1 MSSKVDEEYVMGLI
15 AGDTPIHRVDNK
27 ALAEQPEQV
36 LAEPTPQPKER
47 KSKHKSTDCQDY
59 ADTFLRKVEI
69 SNRQQLYIGVKTY
82 DRLYEK
88 VFNMGGRKASIGAF
102 IECLLNDHFNRY
114 KDVIEQIENNRKK
127 QIDNE

>member
-1 MSSKVDEEYVMGLI
+1 MSSKVDEDYVMGLI
-15 AGDTPIHRVDNK
+15 AGDTPTAKVESRT
-27 ALAEQPEQV
+27 P
-36 LAEPTPQPKER
+36 AEPSPQATSEPVPQPKER
-47 KSKHKSTDCQDY
+47 RSRQKSAECQEY

-127 QIDNE
+127 QFDNE

>member
-1 MSSKVDEEYVMGLI
+1 MNSKVDEDYVMGLI
-15 AGDTPIHRVDNK
+15 AGDTPTAKVESRTH
-27 ALAEQPEQV
+27 
-36 LAEPTPQPKER
+36 AEPSSQAPPEPVPQLKER
-47 KSKHKSTDCQDY
+47 RSRQKSAECQEY

-114 KDVIEQIENNRKK
+114 KDVIEQIESNRKK
-127 QIDNE
+127 QFDNE

>member
-1 MSSKVDEEYVMGLI
+1 MNSKVDEDYVMGLI
-15 AGDTPIHRVDNK
+15 AGDTPTAKVESRTH
-27 ALAEQPEQV
+27 
-36 LAEPTPQPKER
+36 AEPSSQAPPELVPQLKER
-47 KSKHKSTDCQDY
+47 RSRQKSAECQEY

-69 SNRQQLYIGVKTY
+69 NNRQQLYIGVKTY

-114 KDVIEQIENNRKK
+114 KDVIEQIESNRKK
-127 QIDNE
+127 QFDNE